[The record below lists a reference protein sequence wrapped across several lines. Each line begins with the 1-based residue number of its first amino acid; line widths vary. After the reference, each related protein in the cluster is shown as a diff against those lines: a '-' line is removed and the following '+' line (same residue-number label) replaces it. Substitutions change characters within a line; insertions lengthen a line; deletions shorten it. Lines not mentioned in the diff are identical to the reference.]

1 MISAQTSARQYQQAQ
16 FQTVDRGQ
24 LLLMMFDGGE
34 RFLSQAEQRLSGGDV
49 PGFLQALGRGQAIIA
64 ELLSTLDHQRGGEIA
79 RNLDRLYRFMLDHLL
94 EANVAKLFGGV
105 TGGAG
110 VADRISDYLTAVTQ
124 TGGVIDVHNTAV
136 GKEISSLEER
146 IAAGQRNLDAFEEN
160 LRAQFTSLEVLVQ
173 SLKSQGSFLLSALGS
188 NR

>member
-34 RFLSQAEQRLSGGDV
+34 RFLAQAEQRLAGGDV
-49 PGFLQALGRGQAIIA
+49 PGFLQALGRAQAVIA

-94 EANVAKLFGGV
+94 EATVGKSGRQVGQVRRILGII
-105 TGGAG
+105 GGAY
-110 VADRISDYLTAVTQ
+110 R
-124 TGGVIDVHNTAV
+124 
-136 GKEISSLEER
+136 
-146 IAAGQRNLDAFEEN
+146 
-160 LRAQFTSLEVLVQ
+160 EVLRNGMPQLDV
-173 SLKSQGSFLLSALGS
+173 A
-188 NR
+188 

>member
-34 RFLSQAEQRLSGGDV
+34 RFLSQAEHRLSGGDV

-94 EANVAKLFGGV
+94 EANVAKSGRQVGQVRRILGIIA
-105 TGGAG
+105 GAY
-110 VADRISDYLTAVTQ
+110 R
-124 TGGVIDVHNTAV
+124 
-136 GKEISSLEER
+136 
-146 IAAGQRNLDAFEEN
+146 
-160 LRAQFTSLEVLVQ
+160 EVLRNGMPQLDV
-173 SLKSQGSFLLSALGS
+173 A
-188 NR
+188 

>member
-34 RFLSQAEQRLSGGDV
+34 RFLSQAEQQLSGGDV

-94 EANVAKLFGGV
+94 EATVAKSGRHVGQVRRILGIIA
-105 TGGAG
+105 GAY
-110 VADRISDYLTAVTQ
+110 R
-124 TGGVIDVHNTAV
+124 
-136 GKEISSLEER
+136 
-146 IAAGQRNLDAFEEN
+146 
-160 LRAQFTSLEVLVQ
+160 EVLRNGIPQLDV
-173 SLKSQGSFLLSALGS
+173 A
-188 NR
+188 